1 MMNLVGQEVGDYKL
15 LRLLGQGY
23 SDRVYLGEH
32 KHHHSYVAVKILGNP
47 ATNRWK
53 ARGRNEVSML
63 SRVTHPHIIQMREYG
78 TQDNIRFLIM
88 DLATQGTLLDLF
100 AQNVPISRVTTCVRQ
115 MASALQ
121 HLHMKYII
129 HRDIKPTNILV
140 ESNGNVLLA
149 DFELA
154 TDYRNCQSIV
164 ATPAYASPE
173 QTLGRPSPASDQYA
187 LGVVVYQWLCGEL
200 PFRGTSVEI
209 AAQHRN
215 APPPPL
221 RDKAP
226 TLPHA
231 VEQVVLTALAK
242 DPKSRFANIQTF
254 AGLLQRACESSL
266 YWTPSQSTEANTAF
280 VSTATGPRP
289 GV

>member
-32 KHHHSYVAVKILGNP
+32 KHHRSYAAVKILGNQ

-53 ARGRNEVSML
+53 TRGCNELSML
-63 SRVTHPHIIQMREYG
+63 SHVTHPHIVKMREYG
-78 TQDNIRFLIM
+78 TQDNVRFFVM
-88 DLATQGTLLDLF
+88 DLATQGTLLDLL

-115 MASALQ
+115 IASALQ
-121 HLHMKYII
+121 HLHMRHII

-140 ESNGNVLLA
+140 ELSGNVLLA

-154 TDYRNCQSIV
+154 TDYRNCQSVV
-164 ATPAYASPE
+164 ATPAYVAPE
-173 QTLGRPSPASDQYA
+173 QTQGRPCPASDQYA
-187 LGVVVYQWLCGEL
+187 LGVIVYQWLCGEL
-200 PFRGTSVEI
+200 PFRGTWAGMAV
-209 AAQHRN
+209 QHKN
-215 APPPPL
+215 VSPPPL

-231 VEQVVLTALAK
+231 VEQVVLTALEK
-242 DPKSRFANIQTF
+242 DPESRFANIQTF
-254 AGLLQRACESSL
+254 AEILQQVCQSL
-266 YWTPSQSTEANTAF
+266 SYWTPSQDLEANIAF
-280 VSTATGPRP
+280 SCTDTGPQP
-289 GV
+289 SV